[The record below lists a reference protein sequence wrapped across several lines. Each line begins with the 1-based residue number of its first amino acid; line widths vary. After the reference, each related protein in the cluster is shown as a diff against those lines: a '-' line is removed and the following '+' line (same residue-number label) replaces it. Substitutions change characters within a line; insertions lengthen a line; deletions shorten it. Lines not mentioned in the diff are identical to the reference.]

1 MAWKDRIAGR
11 SGQQVLTGANFAL
24 YTLIGIALIVLV
36 NWFVNN
42 HDIRWDMTPNKKY
55 SLSDQ
60 TRKILKGLKD
70 SNRNVTIY
78 AFDQERNFG
87 ELRDVLGTYSSA
99 SNRVKVQYVDVTRQ
113 PALAKE
119 YGVHRAGT
127 IVVAADNRHME
138 AQGSSEEGITN
149 ALVRVLKG
157 QRTAC
162 FIQTHGEHS
171 LDSTERDG
179 YDHFKTQLTN
189 ENYQTENLPFLQKME
204 IPKDCTMAVI
214 AGPQND
220 YLPPE
225 IDVIHKYLQDGGRA
239 LIMLDAGVELPNLAK
254 LLSDFGVTARNDLV
268 IDENPVAQLFGTEP
282 YMPLIIKY
290 GTNPIAEPLNG
301 RATLFPLSRSFEV
314 GKDSKPGVSAD
325 ALCDTSPESYGVT
338 NWNPKIKEIQFH
350 AGKDLKGPLSVAV
363 AGSISGEG
371 EKKTE
376 GRFVALG
383 TSLVAANSFLGF
395 QSNRDFIMNSINWL
409 SADEDLI
416 SIRATPPESQHLN
429 MNAAQM
435 GRVLI
440 LGVFGIPI
448 LIVLAGVSVWWQ
460 RR

>member
-11 SGQQVLTGANFAL
+11 SGQQVITGANFAL
-24 YTLIGIALIVLV
+24 YTLIVIALIVLV
-36 NWFVNN
+36 NWFANN
-42 HDIRWDMTPNKKY
+42 HDQRWDMTPNKKY
-55 SLSDQ
+55 SLSEQ
-60 TRKILKGLKD
+60 TRKILKEL
-70 SNRNVTIY
+70 NRDVTIY
-78 AFDQERNFG
+78 AFDRERSFG
-87 ELRDVLGTYSSA
+87 ERRDVLGMYASA
-99 SNRVKVQYVDVTRQ
+99 SNRLKVKYVDPDRQ

-119 YGVHRAGT
+119 FGVRSYGTVVVSAG
-127 IVVAADNRHME
+127 DRHME
-138 AQGSSEEGITN
+138 AQGDGEEGITN

-162 FIQTHGEHS
+162 FIQTHGERN
-171 LDSTERDG
+171 LDGTERDG
-179 YDHFKTQLTN
+179 YDRFKKQLGN
-189 ENYQTENLPFLQKME
+189 ENYQTEMLPFLQKME

-225 IDVIHKYLQDGGRA
+225 IDVIHKYVQDGGRA
-239 LIMLDAGVELPNLAK
+239 LIMLDAGVELPNLTK

-268 IDENPVAQLFGTEP
+268 IDENPVAQIFGTEP
-282 YMPLIIKY
+282 YMPLIVKY
-290 GTNPIAEPLNG
+290 GTNPIAQPLNG

-325 ALCDTSPESYGVT
+325 SLCDTSSDSYDVT
-338 NWNPKIKEIQFH
+338 DWNPKIKEIRFH

-363 AGSISGEG
+363 AGTISGGG

-376 GRFVALG
+376 GRFVAVG
-383 TSLVAANSFLGF
+383 TSLIAANSFLNF

-416 SIRATPPESQHLN
+416 SIRATPPESQHLT
-429 MNAAQM
+429 MNAEQM
-435 GRVLI
+435 RRVLI
-440 LGVFGIPI
+440 LGVFGIP
-448 LIVLAGVSVWWQ
+448 LLTVLAGVLVWWQ

>member
-24 YTLIGIALIVLV
+24 YTLIVIALIVLV

-42 HDIRWDMTPNKKY
+42 HDKRWDMTPNKKY
-55 SLSDQ
+55 SLSEQ
-60 TRKILKGLKD
+60 TRKILKDL
-70 SNRNVTIY
+70 SREVTIY
-78 AFDQERNFG
+78 AFDRERNFG
-87 ELRDVLGTYSSA
+87 ERRDVLGMYASA
-99 SNRVKVQYVDVTRQ
+99 SNRLKVKYVDPDRQ

-119 YGVHRAGT
+119 YGVRSYGTVVVSAG
-127 IVVAADNRHME
+127 DRHME
-138 AQGSSEEGITN
+138 AQGDGEEGITN

-162 FIQTHGEHS
+162 FIQTHGERN
-171 LDSTERDG
+171 LDGTERDG
-179 YDHFKTQLTN
+179 YDHFKKQLGN
-189 ENYQTENLPFLQKME
+189 ENYQTETLPFLQKME
-204 IPKDCTMAVI
+204 IPKDCTMAII

-225 IDVIHKYLQDGGRA
+225 IDVLHKYLQDGGRA
-239 LIMLDAGVELPNLAK
+239 LIMLDAGVELPNLTK
-254 LLSDFGVTARNDLV
+254 LLGDWGVTARNDLV
-268 IDENPVAQLFGTEP
+268 IDENPVAQIFGTEP
-282 YMPLIIKY
+282 YMPLIVKY
-290 GTNPIAEPLNG
+290 GTNPIVQPLNG

-325 ALCDTSPESYGVT
+325 SLCDTSSDSYEVSG
-338 NWNPKIKEIQFH
+338 WNPKIKEIQFH

-363 AGSISGEG
+363 AGSVSGGG

-376 GRFVALG
+376 GRFVSLG
-383 TSLVAANSFLGF
+383 TSLIAANSFLNF

-416 SIRATPPESQHLN
+416 SIRATPPESQHLT
-429 MNAAQM
+429 MNAEQM
-435 GRVLI
+435 RRVLI
-440 LGVFGIPI
+440 LGVFGIPL
-448 LIVLAGVSVWWQ
+448 LIVLAGVLVWWE

>member
-24 YTLIGIALIVLV
+24 YTLIVIALIVLV

-42 HDIRWDMTPNKKY
+42 HDQRWDMTPNKKY

-60 TRKILKGLKD
+60 THKILKGL
-70 SNRNVTIY
+70 NRDVTIY
-78 AFDQERNFG
+78 AFDQERNFA
-87 ELRDVLGTYSSA
+87 ERRDVLGMYASA
-99 SNRVKVQYVDVTRQ
+99 SNRLKVKYVDPNRQ

-119 YGVHRAGT
+119 YSVRSYGT
-127 IVVAADNRHME
+127 IVVSAGDRHME
-138 AQGSSEEGITN
+138 AQGDGEEGITN

-157 QRTAC
+157 QRMAC
-162 FIQTHGEHS
+162 FIQTHGERN
-171 LDSTERDG
+171 LDNTERDG
-179 YDHFKTQLTN
+179 YDRFKKQLGD
-189 ENYQTENLPFLQKME
+189 ENYQTEALPFLQKME
-204 IPKDCTMAVI
+204 IPKDCTMAII

-225 IDVIHKYLQDGGRA
+225 IDVIRKYLQDGGRA
-239 LIMLDAGVELPNLAK
+239 LIMLDAGVELPNLTK

-268 IDENPVAQLFGTEP
+268 IDENPVAQIFGTEP
-282 YMPLIIKY
+282 YMPLIVKY
-290 GTNPIAEPLNG
+290 GANPIAQPLNG

-325 ALCDTSPESYGVT
+325 SLCDTSSDSYDVSD
-338 NWNPKIKEIQFH
+338 WNPKIKEIQFH
-350 AGKDLKGPLSVAV
+350 AGKDVKGPLSVAV
-363 AGSISGEG
+363 TGSISGGG

-383 TSLVAANSFLGF
+383 TSLIAANSFLNF

-409 SADEDLI
+409 SAEEDLI
-416 SIRATPPESQHLN
+416 SIRATPPESQHLT
-429 MNAAQM
+429 MNAEQM
-435 GRVLI
+435 RRVLV
-440 LGVFGIPI
+440 LGVFGIPL
-448 LIVLAGVSVWWQ
+448 LIALAGVLVWWQ

>member
-1 MAWKDRIAGR
+1 MAWKDRLAGR

-24 YTLIGIALIVLV
+24 YSLIVIALIVLV

-42 HDIRWDMTPNKKY
+42 HDKRWDMTPTKKY
-55 SLSDQ
+55 SLSEQ
-60 TRKILKGLKD
+60 THKILKEL
-70 SNRNVTIY
+70 NRDVTIY

-87 ELRDVLGTYSSA
+87 ERRDVLGMYASA
-99 SNRVKVQYVDVTRQ
+99 SNHLKVKYVDPNRQ

-119 YGVHRAGT
+119 YSVRSFGTVVVSAG
-127 IVVAADNRHME
+127 DRHME
-138 AQGSSEEGITN
+138 AQGDGEEGITN

-162 FIQTHGEHS
+162 FIQTHGERN

-179 YDHFKTQLTN
+179 YDHFKKQLSN
-189 ENYQTENLPFLQKME
+189 ENYQTETLPFLQKME
-204 IPKDCTMAVI
+204 IPKDCTMAII

-239 LIMLDAGVELPNLAK
+239 LIMLDAGVELPNLTK
-254 LLSDFGVTARNDLV
+254 LLGDWGVTARNDLV
-268 IDENPVAQLFGTEP
+268 IDENPVAQIFGTEP
-282 YMPLIIKY
+282 YMPLIVKY
-290 GTNPIAEPLNG
+290 GNSPIVQPLNG

-325 ALCDTSPESYGVT
+325 SLGDTSADSYDVT
-338 NWNPKIKEIQFH
+338 DWNPTIKEIQFH
-350 AGKDLKGPLSVAV
+350 AGKDLKGPLTVGV
-363 AGSISGEG
+363 AGSVSGGG
-371 EKKTE
+371 EKKAE

-383 TSLVAANSFLGF
+383 TSLIAANSFLNF

-429 MNAAQM
+429 MNAEQM
-435 GRVLI
+435 RRVLI

-448 LIVLAGVSVWWQ
+448 LIVLAGVLVWWQ

>member
-24 YTLIGIALIVLV
+24 YTLIGVALIALV
-36 NWFVNN
+36 NWFVNS
-42 HDIRWDMTPNKKY
+42 HDKRWDMTPNKKY

-60 TRKILKGLKD
+60 TRKILRDLSRD
-70 SNRNVTIY
+70 VTIY
-78 AFDQERNFG
+78 AFDRERNFG
-87 ELRDVLGTYSSA
+87 ERKDVLGMYASA
-99 SNRVKVQYVDVTRQ
+99 SNRLKVKYVDPDRQ

-119 YGVHRAGT
+119 YGVRSYGTVVVSAGE
-127 IVVAADNRHME
+127 RHME
-138 AQGSSEEGITN
+138 AQGDTEEGITN

-157 QRTAC
+157 QRMAC
-162 FIQTHGEHS
+162 FIQTHGERN
-171 LDSTERDG
+171 LDGTERDG
-179 YDHFKTQLTN
+179 YDHFKKQLGD
-189 ENYQTENLPFLQKME
+189 ENYQTQTLPFLQKME

-239 LIMLDAGVELPNLAK
+239 LVMLDAGVELPNLTK
-254 LLSDFGVTARNDLV
+254 LLSDFGATARNDLV
-268 IDENPVAQLFGTEP
+268 IDENPVAQIFGTEP
-282 YMPLIIKY
+282 YMPLIVKY
-290 GTNPIAEPLNG
+290 GTNPIVQPLNG

-314 GKDSKPGVSAD
+314 SKESKSGVSAD
-325 ALCDTSPESYGVT
+325 SLCDTSSDSYDVKD
-338 NWNPKIKEIQFH
+338 WNPKIKEIKFEP
-350 AGKDLKGPLSVAV
+350 GKDLKGPLAVAV
-363 AGSISGEG
+363 AGTVSGGG

-376 GRFVALG
+376 GRFVAMG
-383 TSLVAANSFLGF
+383 TSLVAANSFLNF

-429 MNAAQM
+429 MNAEQM
-435 GRVLI
+435 RRVLI
-440 LGVFGIPI
+440 LGVFGIPL
-448 LIVLAGVSVWWQ
+448 LIVLAGVLVWWE